1 MTLLGREASQGP
13 DERPKTRP
21 KQALIRSDQQTGLD
35 HLARQLH
42 DDRSAKG
49 ERITANTLLRVAIDG
64 LVEHGDRLHGDN
76 EVQLLASW
84 REFLGLSASLGSVE
98 AELVDA
104 ASHLDIARN
113 GAGDPIAPSALIRI
127 AIAGLTRHRG
137 VLHGATES
145 ELQASWL
152 RFLDENEAI
161 DCR

>member
-1 MTLLGREASQGP
+1 MTPLGRDASQGS

-21 KQALIRSDQQTGLD
+21 KQALIRSDQHTGLD

-84 REFLGLSASLGSVE
+84 REFLSLAASLASVE
-98 AELVDA
+98 AELIDA

-127 AIAGLTRHRG
+127 AVAGLARYRG
-137 VLHGATES
+137 VLHGANES
-145 ELQASWL
+145 ELQESWL
-152 RFLDENEAI
+152 RFLDANEATFS
-161 DCR
+161 R